1 MSSEASIIT
10 DIRNLIELKRTLAEL
25 QARYEEEKTMA
36 ASSGVRH
43 QVDVVI
49 KGPRGEDIGL
59 IKTKKGDYQFVADT
73 KGLTKEQLKA
83 QQAFINKIKQK
94 YAYNK
99 VVGELKKQGYV
110 IAEEQKVQNNTIKLV
125 ARKWA

>member
-10 DIRNLIELKRTLAEL
+10 DICDLIALKRTLTEL
-25 QARYEEEKTMA
+25 QARYKEEKTMA
-36 ASSGVRH
+36 ALSGAAH

-49 KGPRGEDIGL
+49 KGPHGRDIGL
-59 IKTKKGDYQFVADT
+59 TKTKKGDYQFVADT
-73 KGLTKEQLKA
+73 KGLTREQLKA

-110 IAEEQKVQNNTIKLV
+110 IAEEKKEQDNTIKLV
-125 ARKWA
+125 ARKWS